1 MPVQAFIAH
10 FDERCSRQLG
20 VLAPLLSQRTGSAQL
35 FLAGGYGDRGAAV
48 TEELLKVTGLTGTA
62 RRRALS

>member
-1 MPVQAFIAH
+1 MPIQAFIAH

-20 VLAPLLSQRTGSAQL
+20 VLAPLLSQRAGSAQL

-48 TEELLKVTGLTGTA
+48 TEELLKVLV
-62 RRRALS
+62 